1 MGLHEIDLRAF
12 HGFGKAKEFNEQT
25 WCVSELFW
33 SFLKQYKVNNVKKC
47 VIIVTDDY
55 QKKLEVPESFG
66 AIRSVKIELD
76 LNRYFESNDYER
88 RKKLLE
94 VTFQGMRQI
103 AIREGWELEPLE
115 QAYESCIRNDI
126 KYHFFL
132 RDKLKS
138 SLDRKNKIGIW
149 CEWDIDT
156 FKLFWV
162 LLDKNNVELNREN
175 FFYSSEPSQGEFAY
189 YLNWQ
194 WIDNRTVLV
203 KNEKRNDL
211 LSWELDVSVK

>member
-1 MGLHEIDLRAF
+1 MGLNEVDLRAF
-12 HGFGKAKEFNEQT
+12 HGFAEAKEFNEQT
-25 WCVSELFW
+25 YCVSELFW
-33 SFLKQYKVNNVKKC
+33 SFLKQYKVKNVKKC
-47 VIIVTDDY
+47 VIILTDDY
-55 QKKLEVPESFG
+55 QRKLNVPESFG
-66 AIRSVKIELD
+66 AIRSVKIEFEFS
-76 LNRYFESNDYER
+76 RYFESNDYDR

-94 VTFQGMRQI
+94 VIFEGMRQI
-103 AIREGWELEPLE
+103 ALREGWELIHLE
-115 QAYESCIRNDI
+115 EAYKSCIKNDI

-132 RDKLKS
+132 KNKFKS

-162 LLDKNNVELNREN
+162 LFDKNNVELYREN

-189 YLNWQ
+189 YLNWH
-194 WIDNRTVLV
+194 WVDNQTVLV

-211 LSWELDVSVK
+211 LSWELDISMK